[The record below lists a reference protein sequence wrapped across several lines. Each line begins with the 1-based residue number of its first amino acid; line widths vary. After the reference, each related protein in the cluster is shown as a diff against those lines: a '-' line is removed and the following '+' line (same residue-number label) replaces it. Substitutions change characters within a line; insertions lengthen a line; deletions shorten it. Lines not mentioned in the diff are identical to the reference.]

1 MNVADEIR
9 RIAKD
14 LAYIKIQLSNV
25 RAYGGGHANSYTD
38 MVNTADPGVPG
49 AGYVRFFANNDHLIG
64 LSSDDS
70 WHDLSAGARGISSC
84 IHEMITVTDAG
95 GLNITWSAGEI
106 FDAEITGGSQI
117 VEIPA
122 QPVNQACAASELN
135 YLFYDHSTK
144 ALVLDTIGPDYTDG
158 DFSIAHILTLHND
171 ILGILQR
178 PVCYESIQKIRH
190 VLKEAFPA
198 VISSGMLISE
208 HAGANA
214 FDVDQSPGSFAYG
227 GFEVIPGDAI
237 DSTVKNIIR
246 WYHNAADAWET
257 DTNSQI
263 DAANWDD
270 PTDGAVPQANTANKY
285 YRSTFYSCGDHIHWV
300 YPQVEYDNLN
310 AALVGTDPTPPA
322 ALEHLPK
329 TTTVVL
335 KGNAAAFPASG
346 SDQWIDVRPMLGV
359 NGGNGVISSHAN
371 LSTLAWTSCGHS
383 GTANRYIGFD
393 GAGAAQERTY
403 AQVLADLS
411 GQAGAAFNWNAQNLS
426 NIGTLSANG
435 ITDISTSVTNI
446 AAGTTGQRP
455 AGAVGDIRYNSTL
468 GKYEFY
474 DGAWQNVLLSGNI
487 GVADNK
493 LLEVDQGA
501 GLTDGDIVRATAAGL
516 ESRTDAEI
524 LAQLSGNAGA
534 AFDWNNQKLDSV
546 DTIDLDGGQI
556 AFPAAQSASANA
568 NTLDDYEE
576 GIFTMTVTPAT
587 SGSVTLDASLDVC
600 AYTKIGRTV
609 HVHGYIRINSISS
622 PVGDLQFSLP
632 FACINLTE
640 NAEITTGSV
649 LTYFLT
655 YTASYLTLY
664 VQNGWSY
671 FTIKENISGNV
682 ADVIEGADLA
692 GGEYFIFQ
700 LTYMA
705 A

>member
-14 LAYIKIQLSNV
+14 LSYIKIQLSTV
-25 RAYGGGHANSYTD
+25 RAYGGGHAYPYTD
-38 MVNTADPGVPG
+38 MANTADPGAPG
-49 AGYVRFFANNDHLIG
+49 AGYVRFFANNEHLIG
-64 LSSDDS
+64 LTSDDS
-70 WHDLSAGARGISSC
+70 WHDLSAGAKGVSSC
-84 IHEMITVTDAG
+84 IHEMITVIDAG
-95 GLNITWSAGEI
+95 GLNITWSAGKI

-117 VEIPA
+117 VDIPA

-135 YLFYDHSTK
+135 YLFYDRSAG
-144 ALVLDTIGPDYTDG
+144 ALALDTIGPDYTDG

-246 WYHNAADAWET
+246 WFHNAADVWEA

-300 YPQVEYDNLN
+300 YPQVEYDNIN
-310 AALVGTDPTPPA
+310 AALIAPDPTPPA

-335 KGNAAAFPASG
+335 KGNATAFPASG

-371 LSTLAWTSCGHS
+371 LSDLAWTSCGHS

-411 GQAGAAFNWNAQNLS
+411 AQAAAAFNWNAQNLT

-435 ITDISTSVTNI
+435 ITDVSTIVTNI

-455 AGAVGDIRYNSTL
+455 AGAVGDIRWNSTL
-468 GKYEFY
+468 GKYEAY
-474 DGAWQNVLLSGNI
+474 DGAWENVLLSGDI
-487 GVADNK
+487 GIADNK

-501 GLTDGDIVRATAAGL
+501 GLTNGDIVRATAAGV

-556 AFPAAQSASANA
+556 AFPAAQNPSANV

-576 GIFTMTVTPAT
+576 GTWTP
-587 SGSVTLDASLDVC
+587 
-600 AYTKIGRTV
+600 
-609 HVHGYIRINSISS
+609 
-622 PVGDLQFSLP
+622 DLQFSNAKVGIAYLAQGGLYVKIGRKVVVTGAFNLTSKGSSNGLAFIWGLP
-632 FACINLTE
+632 FSIANIHGAYAPVNLRAVAVTFSDQLIGFGAKNSSQIRLENVTE
-640 NAEITTGSV
+640 AGV
-649 LTYFLT
+649 V
-655 YTASYLTLY
+655 SYLTDA
-664 VQNGWSY
+664 NFADDSSMMFSFTY
-671 FTIKENISGNV
+671 FVN
-682 ADVIEGADLA
+682 
-692 GGEYFIFQ
+692 
-700 LTYMA
+700 
-705 A
+705 